1 MSTTTRPSSIV
12 MRFLAQP
19 STVNFGGKVHGGTVM
34 SWIDQA
40 AYACST
46 AWAQRYCVTA
56 YVGGIRF
63 VRPIMIGDLVE
74 VEARLAYTGKT
85 SMNIAVEVR
94 SGDPKGNG
102 LEKTS
107 ECAVVMVSVDSDGRP
122 VSVEQRDTGD
132 EASIVLAAEVRQRL
146 VAQLSGQT
154 PMTGAVKQS

>member
-1 MSTTTRPSSIV
+1 

-19 STVNFGGKVHGGTVM
+19 GTVNFGGKVHGGTVM

-74 VEARLAYTGKT
+74 VEARLACTGKT

-94 SGDPKGNG
+94 SGDLKANG

-107 ECAVVMVSVDSDGRP
+107 ECAVVMVSVDSHGRP
-122 VSVEQRDTGD
+122 VEVEPCEPGD
-132 EASIVLAAEVRQRL
+132 AAGIALAADIRRRLAAHQGRKPVR
-146 VAQLSGQT
+146 T
-154 PMTGAVKQS
+154 

>member
-1 MSTTTRPSSIV
+1 MSGTIRPVSVV

-63 VRPIMIGDLVE
+63 VRPIIIGDLVE

-94 SGDPKGNG
+94 SGDLKANG

-107 ECAVVMVSVDSDGRP
+107 ECAVVMVSVDSHGRP
-122 VSVEQRDTGD
+122 VEVVQCVAGDAAEQ
-132 EASIVLAAEVRQRL
+132 ALAADVKQRL
-146 VAQLSGQT
+146 SAQ
-154 PMTGAVKQS
+154 